1 MIMAISCRK
10 RCLERRFGT
19 ERNLPVSRFQ
29 IQRGEEFRSV
39 EMQERLVNE
48 WERVY
53 VLDCD
58 LIQCPVVNA
67 DTGGSICFGGDDDGE
82 ASG

>member
-10 RCLERRFGT
+10 HCLELRFGT
-19 ERNLPVSRFQ
+19 ERNLPVFRFQ
-29 IQRGEEFRSV
+29 IQRREEFRSV

-48 WERVY
+48 WEWVC

-58 LIQCPVVNA
+58 LIQCPVVDA
-67 DTGGSICFGGDDDGE
+67 DTR
-82 ASG
+82 